1 MHHRGWKSDIELMNE
16 AYNQHIVEEGLMD
29 YFKGFTRK
37 LFKRVEDK
45 AEGFDGEVV
54 LDQLED
60 QIKNLTDRLK
70 AEGPDAVVKFLDI
83 MKKEAGIEFKGAVE
97 SNSKKILKSL
107 RYGVDVAADGLAN
120 FIYELIEM
128 GRGNN
133 SSDADYKPFITSLD
147 ITDED
152 AEVFDED
159 SPRNILKEIE
169 SVVKDANLN
178 KSFGFNR
185 KATNIIAV
193 KLAVLSDKLR
203 SSVQSHED
211 RD

>member
-83 MKKEAGIEFKGAVE
+83 MKKE
-97 SNSKKILKSL
+97 
-107 RYGVDVAADGLAN
+107 
-120 FIYELIEM
+120 
-128 GRGNN
+128 
-133 SSDADYKPFITSLD
+133 
-147 ITDED
+147 
-152 AEVFDED
+152 
-159 SPRNILKEIE
+159 
-169 SVVKDANLN
+169 
-178 KSFGFNR
+178 
-185 KATNIIAV
+185 
-193 KLAVLSDKLR
+193 
-203 SSVQSHED
+203 
-211 RD
+211 